1 MVPGKYPVHR
11 CEQFIGHDGYC
22 CFSARYWLST
32 T

>member
-11 CEQFIGHDGYC
+11 CEQFIGHGY
-22 CFSARYWLST
+22 SARYWLST

>member
-11 CEQFIGHDGYC
+11 CEQFIGHGYC